1 MSGPEILTFGCRLN
15 AYESEVIRAHATG
28 AGLDDVIVVNTC
40 AVTGEAE
47 RQARQA
53 IRRARRAHPDA
64 RIVVTG
70 CAAQIDPEHYSAMEE
85 VNAVLGNSE
94 KLMSE
99 SWAALGDDVIETPR
113 VAVNDIMSVRET
125 ANHMISGFDGKARAF
140 VQVQQGCDHRCT
152 FCIIP
157 FGRGPSRSV
166 PVAEVVRQVR
176 LLVENGYR
184 EVVLTG
190 VDLTDYGRDLPG
202 RPSLG
207 SLTRRLLIH
216 VPDLP
221 RLRVSSLDPVEVDDE
236 LMGLIGNEPRL
247 LPFFHLSIQAGDD
260 MILKRMKRRHNRAGA
275 VAICAEIRRL
285 RPDAALGADLIAG
298 FPTETGDMF
307 ENTLALIDEC
317 GLTHLHVF
325 PYSPRDGTP
334 AAQMPQVPMEIRR
347 ARAAK
352 LREAGAHQMEQLL
365 KGREDQAI
373 SVLVE
378 KNRSGHCEH
387 YLPVDIDRDA
397 APGTIVAARVHGQD
411 GKRLMAAVQR

>member
-47 RQARQA
+47 RQARQT
-53 IRRARRAHPDA
+53 IRRARRTHPDA

-94 KLMSE
+94 KLMAE
-99 SWAALGDDVIETPR
+99 SWAALGDDVIKTPR

-166 PVAEVVRQVR
+166 PVAEIVRQVR

-190 VDLTDYGRDLPG
+190 VNLTDYGRDLPG

-216 VPDLP
+216 VPELP

-365 KGREDQAI
+365 KGRKYQAI

-411 GKRLMAAVQR
+411 GKRLMAAVQ

>member
-1 MSGPEILTFGCRLN
+1 
-15 AYESEVIRAHATG
+15 
-28 AGLDDVIVVNTC
+28 
-40 AVTGEAE
+40 
-47 RQARQA
+47 
-53 IRRARRAHPDA
+53 
-64 RIVVTG
+64 
-70 CAAQIDPEHYSAMEE
+70 MEE
-85 VNAVLGNSE
+85 VTAVLGNEE
-94 KLMSE
+94 KLMAE
-99 SWAALGDDVIETPR
+99 SWTALGDDGVAVPR

-125 ANHMISGFDGKARAF
+125 ANHMINGFDGKARAF

-166 PVAEVVRQVR
+166 PVAAVVRQIR

-184 EVVLTG
+184 EAVLTG

-221 RLRVSSLDPVEVDDE
+221 RLRLSSLDPVEVDHE
-236 LMGLIGNEPRL
+236 LMALIGNEPRL

-260 MILKRMKRRHNRAGA
+260 MVLKRMKRRHNRADA

-298 FPTETGDMF
+298 FPTETDAMF
-307 ENTLALIDEC
+307 DNTLALIDEC

-325 PYSPRDGTP
+325 PYSPRTGTP
-334 AAQMPQVPMEIRR
+334 AAHMPQVPMEIRR
-347 ARAAK
+347 ARAAR
-352 LREAGAHQMEQLL
+352 LRAAGALQMARLL
-365 KGREDQAI
+365 ESREDQAI

-378 KNRSGHCEH
+378 KGRSGHCEH

-397 APGTIVAARVHGQD
+397 APGSIVAARVHNQD
-411 GKRLMAAVQR
+411 GKRLLAAVQ

>member
-70 CAAQIDPEHYSAMEE
+70 CAAQIDPERYSAMEE

-94 KLMSE
+94 KLMAE

-113 VAVNDIMSVRET
+113 VVVNDIMSVRES

-190 VDLTDYGRDLPG
+190 VDLTNYGRDLPG

-207 SLTRRLLIH
+207 SLARRLLIH

-236 LMGLIGNEPRL
+236 LLGLIGNEPRL

-365 KGREDQAI
+365 KGRKYQAI

-411 GKRLMAAVQR
+411 GKRLMAAVQ

>member
-47 RQARQA
+47 RQARQT
-53 IRRARRAHPDA
+53 IRRARRTHPDA

-94 KLMSE
+94 KLMAE
-99 SWAALGDDVIETPR
+99 SWAALGDDVIKTPR

-190 VDLTDYGRDLPG
+190 VNLTDYGRDLPG

-365 KGREDQAI
+365 KGRKYQAI

-411 GKRLMAAVQR
+411 GKRLMAAVQ